1 MAEPPVEYIR
11 SITRQYAKLGYKPY
25 AWAYNTEPPPW
36 QSLRKPLA
44 ESRLALIA
52 SGGIYRRG
60 QIAFHSKDDT
70 SLRLIPTD
78 VRTEDLRT
86 SHFAYDQTDAR
97 RDPNVVFPIDTLRG
111 LVREGLIGAL
121 TEHAFTFMGGIYSS
135 RRVREDLA
143 PAITGY
149 LEAERADVAL
159 LVPV

>member
-11 SITRQYAKLGYKPY
+11 SITRQYARLGYKPY
-25 AWAYNTEPPPW
+25 AWVYNTDSPPW
-36 QSLRKPLA
+36 EPLRKPLG
-44 ESRLALIA
+44 RCRVGLVA

-60 QIAFHSKDDT
+60 QLAFHSKDDT

-111 LVREGLIGAL
+111 LVKEGVIGGL
-121 TEHAFTFMGGIYSS
+121 TNHAIAFMGGIYSS
-135 RRVREDLA
+135 RRVREETA
-143 PAITGY
+143 PAIARI
-149 LEAERADVAL
+149 LMDERADLAL

>member
-1 MAEPPVEYIR
+1 MAEAPVEYIR

-25 AWAYNTEPPPW
+25 GWVYNTDPPPW
-36 QSLRKPLA
+36 QPLRKPLA
-44 ESRLALIA
+44 QSRLALIA

-60 QIAFHSKDDT
+60 QVAFHSKDDT

-78 VRTEDLRT
+78 VRTEELRT

-111 LVREGLIGAL
+111 LVREGAVGAL
-121 TEHAFTFMGGIYSS
+121 TGHAFTFMGGIYSY
-135 RRVREDLA
+135 RRVREEVA